1 MTFED
6 ETNAKLPAISCFIKL
21 GDKYI
26 KHKNNNNKNKKNMH
40 MCLIDM
46 FLRNCVTFSS
56 ASGHRVS

>member
-26 KHKNNNNKNKKNMH
+26 EHINNNKKNKKKH
-40 MCLIDM
+40 AY
-46 FLRNCVTFSS
+46 VP
-56 ASGHRVS
+56 HQYVS